1 MGLTEISC
9 ATGGRTFAG
18 VLADGSVGRRAPGVL
33 VAHEGPGLTDHP
45 IERAR
50 RLATDGYVALAL
62 DLYGERGLS
71 IERAKEHVMAL
82 RNDRAELRSRMR
94 AWLDIL
100 KTHPHVDSARTA
112 AIGFCIGGMAALE
125 LARDGAD
132 VACVVAFHPGLDL
145 EPQDASR
152 IHAKVLVCIGERD
165 PIARA
170 EHRAALVTEL
180 AGADV
185 DWQLLVLGGAGHS
198 FTNPDI
204 DAYGFPGFAY
214 HADADRRAWRA
225 MRELFAE
232 TLDPSG

>member
-1 MGLTEISC
+1 MELTEIAC
-9 ATGGRTFAG
+9 TAGGRTFTG
-18 VLADGSVGRRAPGVL
+18 VLADGSGGRHVPGVL

-50 RLATDGYVALAL
+50 RLAEHGYVALAL
-62 DLYGERGLS
+62 DLYGERDLP
-71 IERAKEHVMAL
+71 IERAKEHVSTL
-82 RNDRAELRSRMR
+82 RSDRAELRRRMR
-94 AWLDIL
+94 AWLDTL
-100 KTHPHVDSARTA
+100 RAHPHVDPARTA
-112 AIGFCIGGMAALE
+112 AIGFCVGGMAVLE

-132 VACVVAFHPGLDL
+132 VTSVVAFHPGLDP

-152 IHAKVLVCIGERD
+152 IRARVLVCIGERD

-170 EHRAALVTEL
+170 EHRAALVAEL
-180 AGADV
+180 AATDV
-185 DWQLLVLGGAGHS
+185 DWQLLLLGGAGHS

-225 MRELFAE
+225 MRELFEE
-232 TLDPSG
+232 TLGRA